1 MFEQFGSYKDVKW
14 HAAAGAQFIGAGDKI
29 QINPDLENFRLE
41 SFKDLRNHT
50 KLGEEKHFK
59 LMLIDNR
66 CKTHIFID
74 GPDYLIDILLTKLT
88 SYINRPWS
96 DITDIKLERSF
107 LNCDN
112 FLADNKCSPWVIDK
126 LEFKEIKSGRETHY
140 FNSADLLE
148 VDKICAKCDKFTEK
162 RKQANQTL

>member
-1 MFEQFGSYKDVKW
+1 MFEQFGNYKDVKW

-41 SFKDLRNHT
+41 RIKDLRYHP
-50 KLGEEKHFK
+50 KLREEQNFK

-66 CKTHIFID
+66 SKTNIFIS
-74 GPDYLIDILLTKLT
+74 GPDSLMDIMFSKLP
-88 SYINRPWS
+88 SYIDKPWS
-96 DITDIKLERSF
+96 DIIKMKIERSF

-112 FLADNKCSPWVIDK
+112 FLVDNKCNPWVIDK
-126 LEFKEIKSGRETHY
+126 LEFKEIMPGQETPY

-148 VDKICAKCDKFTEK
+148 VDKICAECDKLMEK
-162 RKQANQTL
+162 NKLS